1 MQSAFWVLPP
11 HCCFFFRFRRVSA
24 ACLSGLG
31 ILKTVDLMR
40 LAGLKSFG
48 ALCGPTNPDGGMA
61 RLPDVADFGLKR
73 DFPVIIVA
81 NLIFFRNQICGGGY
95 ERTR

>member
-1 MQSAFWVLPP
+1 MGFAAALLFFSLQARFGGVLE
-11 HCCFFFRFRRVSA
+11 R
-24 ACLSGLG
+24 SGHTEA
-31 ILKTVDLMR
+31 TVDLMR

-48 ALCGPTNPDGGMA
+48 ALCGPTKPDGGMA